1 MSEDKENTDTD
12 QSSNPFSADAWAP
25 VIFDLYN
32 MAYNRGYQDAIKK
45 LNKSLKK
52 LEHE

>member
-1 MSEDKENTDTD
+1 MSNEKENNEKD
-12 QSSNPFSADAWAP
+12 QNNNPFKVDEWAS

-52 LEHE
+52 L